1 MSLSLE
7 QRCVHTLRTLSID
20 AVQKANSGHPG
31 MPMGMADVA
40 YVLWNDFLHHNPEN
54 PRWFNRDRF
63 VLSAGHG
70 SMLLYSLLHLSG
82 YKLSM
87 EELKNFRQWNSLTPG
102 HPEVG
107 LTPGV
112 ETTTGPLGQGFG
124 NGIGMA
130 LAEAH
135 LAARYNQDGHEL
147 IDHFTY
153 AIVSDGDLM
162 EGISQEAA
170 SLAGHLKLGKLIY
183 FYDDNKITIDGSTD
197 LAFTE
202 NVQQRFEAYGWH
214 CIPID
219 GHDREAIRAATKEA
233 QTVTDKPSLILCRT
247 HIGFGSPNKQDSSS
261 SHGSPL
267 GDDEITLTKK
277 KYGVDPEKTFH
288 IDDDV
293 LKQYRSAVE
302 KGAAAEK
309 AWNDKFEAYKS
320 ALPEKAE
327 ELKTRINRSLPEN
340 WDDVLPVFEKDSKGL
355 ATRKSSGKVLDSIT
369 QKIPAML
376 GGSADLSG
384 SNLTKAQSASILQ
397 PDNYEGTYIHFGVR
411 EHAMGSMMNG
421 MALHDGIIPFGGT
434 FLIFSDYCRP
444 AIRLAGLS
452 HVPSIFVF
460 THDSIGLGEDGP
472 THQPVEHLAAL
483 RAMIN
488 VMVLR
493 PADANETARAWQAA
507 IENKSGPSCLVLTRQ
522 NLPTLDRSI
531 FASAEHALKGAY
543 VLNPEEKNPE
553 GILMGSGSEL
563 HVALAA
569 YELLKAEGISTR
581 VVSFPSF
588 ELFEAQD
595 EAYRESVL
603 PETIRARVAVEAA
616 VPLGWEHYTGSRKNV
631 VGMNSY
637 GASAPFETL
646 YKEFGITPEAVAENL
661 KRQLGK

>member
-40 YVLWNDFLHHNPEN
+40 YVLWNDFLRHNPDN
-54 PRWFNRDRF
+54 PSWFNRDRF

-107 LTPGV
+107 FTPGV

-124 NGIGMA
+124 NGVGMA

-135 LAARYNQDGHEL
+135 LAARYNRDGQTL
-147 IDHFTY
+147 VDHHTY

-219 GHDREAIRAATKEA
+219 GHDREAIRKATTEA
-233 QTVTDKPSLILCRT
+233 QSVSDKPSLILCRT

-261 SHGSPL
+261 SHGAPL
-267 GDDEITLTKK
+267 GQDEITLTKE
-277 KYGVDPEKTFH
+277 KYGVDAGKTFH
-288 IDDDV
+288 VDDDV
-293 LKQYRSAVE
+293 LEQYRTALG
-302 KGAAAEK
+302 KGAEAEK
-309 AWNDKFEAYKS
+309 AWNDVFEAYQNSFPEAAEEFSVRIQRK
-320 ALPEKAE
+320 LPE
-327 ELKTRINRSLPEN
+327 S
-340 WDDVLPVFEKDSKGL
+340 WDDVLPSFEADTKGL
-355 ATRKSSGKVLDSIT
+355 ATRKSSSKVLDAIT
-369 QKIPAML
+369 PKIPALL

-397 PDNYEGTYIHFGVR
+397 PGNYDGTYIHFGVR
-411 EHAMGSMMNG
+411 EHAMGAMMNG
-421 MALHDGIIPFGGT
+421 MALHGGIIPFGGT

-472 THQPVEHLAAL
+472 THQPVEQLAAL

-493 PADANETARAWQAA
+493 PADANETAHAWQSA

-522 NLPTLDRSI
+522 SLPTLDRSI
-531 FASAEHALKGAY
+531 YAPAEHALKGGY
-543 VLNPEEKNPE
+543 VLNPDEKNPQ
-553 GILMGSGSEL
+553 GILMGSGSEV

-569 YELLKAEGISTR
+569 HDLLKAEGISTR

-595 EAYRESVL
+595 ETYRESVL
-603 PETIRARVAVEAA
+603 PESITARVAVEAA

-631 VGMNSY
+631 VGMTTY